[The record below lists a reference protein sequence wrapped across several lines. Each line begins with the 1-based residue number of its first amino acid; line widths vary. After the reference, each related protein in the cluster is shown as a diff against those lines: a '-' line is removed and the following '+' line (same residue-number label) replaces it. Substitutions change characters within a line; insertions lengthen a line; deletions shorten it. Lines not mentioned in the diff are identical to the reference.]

1 MPFPSIAWS
10 PLVLVAGLSL
20 PASAQAKWKPLFD
33 YTNLPPSNADLWET
47 LHGAQ
52 VPMEKAIELA
62 KQTETGAVRTMK
74 AELKPGPEGA
84 AWLLELFVGDEAGLP
99 KRVNLSVSAAEPKVL
114 RRLELRS
121 IPADEQLLWDAL
133 VETQVPAEDSI
144 EVAKKAAIGN
154 NPKPVV
160 VDPRARTLRIS
171 VEKGAALW
179 DIELMALTPD
189 EDHSRRYKVGVETSA
204 PHFKHLVLLDRFP
217 GTPLRKYQPTEL
229 ANGLLLYDWEVGEGE
244 EVGPDS
250 RVKVHYRLWLLD
262 NSKFR
267 DTRKTKLPET
277 LVVSEAPIK
286 GMTEGML
293 GMKVGGKRKICIP
306 YPLAFGEAGN
316 ELAPPKAMVVCDI
329 EILELVTQ

>member
-20 PASAQAKWKPLFD
+20 PVSAQAKWKPLFD
-33 YTNLPPSNADLWET
+33 YTNLPPSNAEFWEA

-62 KQTETGAVRTMK
+62 KQTEKGTVRTLK
-74 AELKPGPEGA
+74 AELKSGPEGA
-84 AWLLELFVGDEAGLP
+84 AWLLELFVGDEPGAQ
-99 KRVNLSVSAAEPKVL
+99 KRVNLSISAAEPKVL
-114 RRLELRS
+114 RRLDLRS
-121 IPADEQLLWDAL
+121 ISADEQELWEVL
-133 VETQVPAEDSI
+133 VKAQVPAEDSI
-144 EVAKKAAIGN
+144 EVAKKAAVGN
-154 NPKPVV
+154 KPKPVV
-160 VDPRARTLRIS
+160 LDPRARTLTIS
-171 VEKGAALW
+171 TKDGAALW
-179 DIELMALTPD
+179 SIELMALVPN
-189 EDHSRRYKVGVETSA
+189 EDHSRRYMIGVDMDM

-217 GTPLRKYQPTEL
+217 GTPLRKYTPIALE
-229 ANGLLLYDWEVGEGE
+229 NGLLLHDWKVGEGE

-267 DTRKTKLPET
+267 DTRKTNLPET
-277 LVVSEAPIK
+277 FVVSEAPIK
-286 GMTEGML
+286 GMSAGML

-316 ELAPPKAMVVCDI
+316 ALAPPKAMVVCDI
-329 EILELVTQ
+329 EVLELVAP